1 MDGSKRLI
9 YDFQDN
15 KRLDKFLVEKFP
27 EYSRSRLQ
35 TIIHDGLVF
44 INGKI
49 AIKGGESL
57 EKGDEIIITFP
68 EITQSGLIPEEIPLS
83 IIFENSDLLI
93 INKPAG
99 MVVHPASG
107 HLTGTLVHAALNLAP
122 DMEGVGGEHRPGVVH
137 RLDKDT
143 SGLILLAK
151 NDKTH
156 RFIQDQFRKR
166 SVHKTYYAL
175 TEGFPPTPTGRI
187 EAPIGRDPSHRK
199 QMAIVPIQRGR
210 EAITEY
216 KVLEKFGQQAL
227 VAAYPQTGR
236 THQIRL
242 HLAFLGCP
250 IVGDRVYGL
259 KKLQVDAKRQMLHAY
274 QIEFLLPG
282 ETNPRVFQAP
292 IPEDMQALIDK
303 LRQH

>member
-1 MDGSKRLI
+1 
-9 YDFQDN
+9 
-15 KRLDKFLVEKFP
+15 
-27 EYSRSRLQ
+27 
-35 TIIHDGLVF
+35 
-44 INGKI
+44 
-49 AIKGGESL
+49 
-57 EKGDEIIITFP
+57 
-68 EITQSGLIPEEIPLS
+68 
-83 IIFENSDLLI
+83 
-93 INKPAG
+93 
-99 MVVHPASG
+99 
-107 HLTGTLVHAALNLAP
+107 
-122 DMEGVGGEHRPGVVH
+122 
-137 RLDKDT
+137 
-143 SGLILLAK
+143 
-151 NDKTH
+151 
-156 RFIQDQFRKR
+156 
-166 SVHKTYYAL
+166 
-175 TEGFPPTPTGRI
+175 
-187 EAPIGRDPSHRK
+187 
-199 QMAIVPIQRGR
+199 MAIVPIQRGR

>member
-259 KKLQVDAKRQMLHAY
+259 KKQQVDAKRQMLHAY